1 VKLQLSLANTFQM
14 QLICDCC
21 GQPYYPSKSWQDN
34 LEAVALG
41 TERYAICPVCTQ
53 APPEHVFTDP
63 GYRRRCRYQVQ
74 RLQAL
79 YEFAK
84 SHGTRGRMRKIEI
97 LYRGSTFALAVDGLS
112 QNVDSEADLL
122 RQLVELGISQ
132 AHAEDAISRLK
143 ATQKLIRIQ

>member
-1 VKLQLSLANTFQM
+1 M
-14 QLICDCC
+14 QLICNCC
-21 GQPYYPSKSWQDN
+21 GQPYYPTKSWQDK
-34 LEAVALG
+34 LEAVILG

-53 APPEHVFTDP
+53 AAPKHVFTDP

-79 YEFAK
+79 YELSK
-84 SHGTRGRMRKIEI
+84 PRGTGGRMRKIEI
-97 LYRGSTFALAVDGLS
+97 LYRGSRFALAVDGLS

-122 RQLVELGISQ
+122 RQLVELEITK

-143 ATQKLIRIQ
+143 ATQKLIRLQ